1 MDKNLLINN
10 DKQTLCL
17 SCKRVKYDW
26 VMASGAQLKSMDEN
40 KPEGWLIQASGSQFS
55 KNQLEGFKK

>member
-26 VMASGAQLKSMDEN
+26 VTASCAQLKSMDEN
-40 KPEGWLIQASGSQFS
+40 KPEGWLI
-55 KNQLEGFKK
+55 